1 MQKLEY
7 ILISTIAFLLM
18 YSNAYANISCPPMP
32 DAVTSVNKDFKSEI
46 SASVGSLGK
55 IKAGDISV
63 KTEIQA
69 NNLFAKYPNVDKLLA
84 LQTMSATYCEM
95 LSRSSIPEAEKLNR
109 WEKFQDKVL
118 DLKVSTSQ
126 TNLLPPTP
134 RTTGEKVNA
143 PSKSFN
149 AKNYPLLA
157 GLRVGLMYVE
167 RQNKYMTEVKD
178 RLTKVGAIVITNE
191 VTDWKGYPEYVG
203 RLLYNPAN
211 LEAATQLKT
220 LVSDVSSARFYETR
234 EIFDK
239 YDLVIWMDSIK

>member
-18 YSNAYANISCPPMP
+18 HSNAYANISCPPMP

-134 RTTGEKVNA
+134 RTTGRA
-143 PSKSFN
+143 SSRP
-149 AKNYPLLA
+149 
-157 GLRVGLMYVE
+157 M
-167 RQNKYMTEVKD
+167 
-178 RLTKVGAIVITNE
+178 
-191 VTDWKGYPEYVG
+191 
-203 RLLYNPAN
+203 
-211 LEAATQLKT
+211 ATRC
-220 LVSDVSSARFYETR
+220 A
-234 EIFDK
+234 
-239 YDLVIWMDSIK
+239 